1 MSKSQQRKEQKQL
14 AQRSNYI
21 SSLMQSGMSN
31 KDARERAD
39 KTIAKYGNSPSENV
53 DRSSGSVEQDWAS
66 QESDF

>member
-1 MSKSQQRKEQKQL
+1 MSKSQQKREQKEL

-31 KDARERAD
+31 KDARARVD
-39 KTIAKYGNSPSENV
+39 KTIATYGNSPSENI
-53 DRSSGSVEQDWAS
+53 DRGNDSVEQNWAS